1 MTRSIGVHSILF
13 ISQQIPW
20 PKSSGGNIR
29 SYHVLEALG
38 ASFDVTLVA
47 SADTKAL
54 AEEGRAA
61 LAGFCK
67 TIEILPDPKTSSG
80 AAKARSFLA
89 SLASGVPAFV
99 HHNYNRSMADSVRRL
114 AGSGQFDLIHLNHL
128 DTVPYVESVSGSPY
142 VIDTHNI
149 LHDYYARRSA
159 QATNPVA
166 KSAFAIEARRLRR
179 YELRALRG
187 ARLILTCSREEQEM
201 LLALDPELRV
211 EVVPNGVD
219 SRYFAPVV
227 SDAFEN
233 PPDLVFLGD
242 MAYPPNHDAAVG
254 FVRSVF
260 PELVRRDKQVRL
272 IVVGKSP
279 QRELLALAAGRS
291 DLLVTG
297 FVDDV
302 REYLGR
308 ARVFLVPVRY
318 GSGTRLKILS
328 AFSMGI
334 PTVSTTLGAEGIR
347 CRDGHDISIADEPA
361 AMAEAVHRLL
371 TDAELHRRISKNC
384 RETAIQHYD
393 WTRIGQQLRSVYDGI
408 EVSGEDDPRR
418 SERPDNRPV
427 VLHTRVVTGAGG
439 GPEKTILNSPRFLG
453 PAGYRTLCAYM
464 RHPDDPGFQQIE
476 RRARL
481 LGAELLTVDD
491 RGPLDWQ
498 VLGRLRGICELYR
511 PAIWHGHE
519 YKSNLLGIALRRSHP
534 MRLVTT
540 VHGWV
545 QQTWKTPLYYAIDRL
560 CLRSYDGVI
569 CVSRDI
575 HQTCLRLGIP
585 SDKCWLVPNAID
597 LEEVVRREPTAAAK
611 ERLRVEP
618 GRLIVGAA
626 GRLSAEKGFSEL
638 IRAAGLLVDQGVDLE
653 LWIAGDG
660 PQRSELERLVSALGL
675 GQRIK
680 LLGYRAD
687 LVDLYHAMDVFVV
700 SSIREGL
707 PNVLL
712 EAMALELP
720 VLCTSVAG
728 IPDLIRDGENGLL
741 VGGGSARELAE
752 GLRPLLENPSL
763 RQRVGHAAR
772 KSVAES
778 HDLRRR
784 MEVVS
789 AIYEKVLRS
798 GESAQPRS

>member
-1 MTRSIGVHSILF
+1 MPSILF

-20 PKSSGGNIR
+20 PLNSGGNIR
-29 SYHVLEALG
+29 SYHVLAALA
-38 ASFDVTLVA
+38 ASFEVSLVT
-47 SADTKAL
+47 SAETEAL

-61 LAGFCK
+61 LEGICK
-67 TIEILPDPKTSSG
+67 TIEILPDPKSPSG
-80 AAKARSFLA
+80 AAKAHSFLT

-99 HHNYNRSMADSVRRL
+99 QHNYNQSIADAVRTL
-114 AGSGQFDLIHLNHL
+114 AGSRQFDLVHLNHL
-128 DTVPYVESVSGSPY
+128 DTVAYLASVPGAPY

-149 LHDYYARRSA
+149 LYDYYSRRSA
-159 QATNPVA
+159 RVANPVA
-166 KSAFAIEARRLRR
+166 KAAFAIEARRLRR
-179 YELRALRG
+179 YEHQAWHR
-187 ARLILTCSREEQEM
+187 ARLILTCSPEEKEM
-201 LLALDPELRV
+201 LGALDPELRV

-227 SDAFEN
+227 GDAFDN

-254 FVRSVF
+254 FVRSVL
-260 PELVRRDKQVRL
+260 PELAQRVEQVRL
-272 IVVGKSP
+272 IVVGKEAQP
-279 QRELLALAAGRS
+279 ELLRLAEGRS

-308 ARVFLVPVRY
+308 ARVFVVPVRY

-347 CRDGHDISIADEPA
+347 CRDGHDILIADEPA

-371 TDAELHRRISKNC
+371 TDGALHRRIGQNC
-384 RETAIQHYD
+384 RKTATENYD

-408 EVSGEDDPRR
+408 EMPRPDPSRR
-418 SERPDNRPV
+418 SEREDSRPV

-439 GPEKTILNSPRFLG
+439 GPEKTILNSPRFLE

-464 RHPDDPGFQQIE
+464 RHPDDPGFAEIE
-476 RRARL
+476 RRARAR
-481 LGAELLTVDD
+481 GTELVPVDD
-491 RGPLDWQ
+491 RGPFDWR
-498 VLGRLRGICELYR
+498 VLGRLRGICELHR

-519 YKSNLLGIALRRSHP
+519 YKSNLLGAALRRSHP

-545 QQTWKTPLYYAIDRL
+545 EQTWKTPLYYAIDRF

-569 CVSRDI
+569 CVSRDV
-575 HQTCLRLGIP
+575 HETCLRLGIP
-585 SDKCWLVPNAID
+585 ADRCWLVPNGID
-597 LEEVVRREPTAAAK
+597 LEEVVRRESTAAAK
-611 ERLRVEP
+611 ERFGVESD
-618 GRLIVGAA
+618 RLIIGGA
-626 GRLSAEKGFSEL
+626 GRLSAEKGFSQL
-638 IRAAGLLVDQGVDLE
+638 IRAAGLLVDQGVELE
-653 LWIAGDG
+653 LWLAGDG
-660 PQRSELERLVSALGL
+660 PCRGELERLVSELGL
-675 GQRIK
+675 GERIK

-687 LVDLYHAMDVFVV
+687 MMDLYHAMDVFVV
-700 SSIREGL
+700 SSVREGL

-720 VLCTSVAG
+720 VLCTPVAG

-741 VGGGSARELAE
+741 VGGGSASELAE
-752 GLRPLLENPSL
+752 GLRVLLDDATL
-763 RQRVGHAAR
+763 RRQVGQAAR

-778 HDLRRR
+778 HDFRRR

-789 AIYEKVLRS
+789 AIYEEVLRD
-798 GESAQPRS
+798 GEPVSPGS